1 MITIFQKNPVVEKER
16 NVDELLIEAVRSKPG
31 LYDFRVPASTRTML
45 RKNAL
50 WVEVSNILQGSLS
63 PEEAKARWKYL
74 RDNYIKTRKK
84 VKAYIPS
91 GSAAPCT
98 VTEKKSKYQ
107 YYELMKFL
115 DNSLQTRPTVSSLTD
130 SSEVV
135 TLFNIGNEQSED
147 DAVAGPSIM
156 QISAINNSRQTSAS
170 IPSRSQTPI
179 NIFPQTFD
187 SINALSETPTS
198 TKDFSSTERGVLK
211 RSKRLFIYICIRVPF
226 IYRGNDILISL
237 QNRHKII
244 PLTIMSYVV

>member
-1 MITIFQKNPVVEKER
+1 
-16 NVDELLIEAVRSKPG
+16 
-31 LYDFRVPASTRTML
+31 ML

-211 RSKRLFIYICIRVPF
+211 RSKQKKSDADLQSVLIEALKEPTQTTDPLDGFLLRLGEGMRRLTYQDRAQL
-226 IYRGNDILISL
+226 DI
-237 QNRHKII
+237 QF
-244 PLTIMSYVV
+244 LTLLAEKENVYFHRDVGRSQ